1 MCKHIY
7 IYIYIYVV
15 YEPHNHTKKS
25 KIDKYRK
32 KLRAKISCQ
41 LYFNKRKKKEVLTH
55 ATTWMNLE
63 NIVLS
68 QRSQTQK
75 TTYYMV
81 SFV

>member
-7 IYIYIYVV
+7 MLYMNFVTT
-15 YEPHNHTKKS
+15 HKKS

-68 QRSQTQK
+68 ERSQTQK